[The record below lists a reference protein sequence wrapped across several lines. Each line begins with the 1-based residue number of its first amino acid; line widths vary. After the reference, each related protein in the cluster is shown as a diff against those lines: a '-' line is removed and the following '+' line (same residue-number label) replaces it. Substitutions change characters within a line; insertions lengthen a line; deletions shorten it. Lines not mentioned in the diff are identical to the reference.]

1 MRMRTSLRQRRWPV
15 ICVVPKRLRSGK
27 LFCGLYAIMAVFGAH
42 YMKAAIGIL
51 VALVFDMLDGQSARW
66 TKTTSQFGIE
76 YDSLADLVSLG
87 GPRGVL
93 FSSGALSSSGWGGPA
108 VVFAFVGCGALR
120 LARYNVRA
128 ATADNRHFLG
138 LPIPA
143 AAATIASLMLLDH
156 HILRLGREVKPVLIL
171 IVTFVLAFLMVSTIK
186 YTKFKGM
193 KLRAGEGFM
202 YLVWGV
208 IGVMM
213 IVAAIAA
220 LARISQAEPEMLI
233 SIALFVLFA
242 AYALSGVVMLA
253 VNLMRRTARRS
264 LEPERPSP
272 FPSPHGG
279 EDRGGG
285 SRRNFEM
292 RRLIRIF
299 DTTLRDGEQCPG
311 AALNP

>member
-1 MRMRTSLRQRRWPV
+1 MRMRTSLRERRRQV
-15 ICVVPKRLRSGK
+15 IYVVPNLLTTGN
-27 LFCGLYAIMAVFGAH
+27 LFCGLYAIMAVFGAN
-42 YMKAAIGIL
+42 YMKAAIAIL

-76 YDSLADLVSLG
+76 YDSLADLVSFG
-87 GPRGVL
+87 VAPGVL
-93 FSSGALSSSGWGGPA
+93 IYSWALSSYGLVGLA

-120 LARYNVRA
+120 LARYNVLA

-208 IGVMM
+208 LGVML
-213 IVAAIAA
+213 IAA
-220 LARISQAEPEMLI
+220 APQ
-233 SIALFVLFA
+233 IALFVLFA
-242 AYALSGVVMLA
+242 GYAVSGVVMLA
-253 VNLMRRTARRS
+253 INLVRRTARRS
-264 LEPERPSP
+264 LEPERVP
-272 FPSPHGG
+272 G
-279 EDRGGG
+279 ELK
-285 SRRNFEM
+285 E
-292 RRLIRIF
+292 
-299 DTTLRDGEQCPG
+299 
-311 AALNP
+311 

>member
-1 MRMRTSLRQRRWPV
+1 MRMRTSLRERRRQV
-15 ICVVPKRLRSGK
+15 IYVVPNLLTTGN
-27 LFCGLYAIMAVFGAH
+27 LFCGLYAIMAVFGAN
-42 YMKAAIGIL
+42 YMKAAIAIL

-76 YDSLADLVSLG
+76 YDSLADLVSF
-87 GPRGVL
+87 GVAPGML
-93 FSSGALSSSGWGGPA
+93 IYSWALSSYGLVGLA

-120 LARYNVRA
+120 LARYNVLA
-128 ATADNRHFLG
+128 ATADNRYFMG

-208 IGVMM
+208 IGVML

-279 EDRGGG
+279 EDR
-285 SRRNFEM
+285 
-292 RRLIRIF
+292 
-299 DTTLRDGEQCPG
+299 
-311 AALNP
+311 